1 MYYNLNIKNEITSDV
16 IVIGGGTAGVF
27 AAISAARSGCR
38 GDAERECGCC
48 RYYLS
53 RALRYSAF
61 DRCDSPRSI
70 VIKLVKALRR
80 DRPIL
85 SGREAK
91 ILAHL
96 SFML

>member
-1 MYYNLNIKNEITSDV
+1 
-16 IVIGGGTAGVF
+16 
-27 AAISAARSGCR
+27 
-38 GDAERECGCC
+38 
-48 RYYLS
+48 
-53 RALRYSAF
+53 LRCSAF
-61 DRCDSPRSI
+61 DRCDRPRSI
-70 VIKLVKALRR
+70 IIKLAKALRR